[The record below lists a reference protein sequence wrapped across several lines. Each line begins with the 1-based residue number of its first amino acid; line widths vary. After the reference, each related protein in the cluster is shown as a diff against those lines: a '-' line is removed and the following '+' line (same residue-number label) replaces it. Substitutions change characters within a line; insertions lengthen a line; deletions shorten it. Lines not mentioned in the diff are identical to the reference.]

1 MKMKSLALAS
11 VFGAAALG
19 ASPEAINGAET
30 ATVRI
35 GLASLPPWNGNPY
48 TSSARTSWYTW
59 RAFFDTLVQLG
70 PDMAPAP
77 ALALTWQNTTPQTWV
92 IGLRPGVTFS
102 NGEPFNAEAVI
113 ANIAYLQSPAAVKES
128 LGQEVENIA
137 GLRALDPLTLEITT
151 KKPDPLLP
159 RQLAALPIVP
169 PAYWAKAGRDAFALA
184 PVGTGSFMVE
194 KWGTA
199 RLELKAFPNSWR
211 APKSERVQ
219 IVVLPETSS
228 RVQALLSGRIE
239 LASEIGPEDI
249 DVITAAGFSHYQR
262 PATSLEVIALNTL
275 VDSPL
280 KDKRVRQALNYAV
293 DRKAITATILHGLVE
308 PATQTTPRSNPDY
321 DPTIP
326 GYAYDPAKAKALLAE
341 AGYPNGFSFV
351 FEMSS
356 GTSGSHT
363 ASVMQTVASDL
374 AAVGVKMEIRPIPWS
389 QYVRGVLQ
397 GEWNSQAFGFEYET
411 MPTGATM
418 RPFRLHSCSWPFP
431 WYCDQDIM
439 PVIEDAKTAFDPQR
453 RLEATRKVL
462 RAYHD
467 NAAAILLYEPLGI
480 DGLSPKLVGYSQVNG
495 IIPYQDLMV
504 RP

>member
-1 MKMKSLALAS
+1 MKLRSLVWAG
-11 VFGAAALG
+11 VVGATAWSAGPLLPRAAD
-19 ASPEAINGAET
+19 A

-48 TSSARTSWYTW
+48 TSTARTSWYTW
-59 RAFFDTLVQLG
+59 RALFDTLVQLG
-70 PDMAPAP
+70 SDMAPAP
-77 ALALTWQNTTPQTWV
+77 ALALTWKDISPRTWV
-92 IGLRPGVTFS
+92 IGLRPDVTFS
-102 NGEPFNAEAVI
+102 NGEPFNADAVI
-113 ANIAYLQSPAAVKES
+113 ATIAYLQSPAAVKES

-137 GLRALDPLTLEITT
+137 AAHARDPLTLEITT
-151 KKPDPLLP
+151 RKPDPLLP

-169 PAYWAKAGRDAFALA
+169 PAYWAKVGRDAFALA
-184 PVGTGSFMVE
+184 PIGTGSFVVE
-194 KWGTA
+194 KWEKA
-199 RLELKAFPNSWR
+199 KLELKAYPDSWR

-228 RVQALLSGRIE
+228 RVQALLSGRVE

-249 DVITAAGFSHYQR
+249 DAITEAGYSHYQR

-275 VDSPL
+275 IDGPL

-293 DRKAITATILHGLVE
+293 DRKTITATILHGLVE

-326 GYAYDPAKAKALLAE
+326 GYAYDPAKAKALLAK
-341 AGYPNGFSFV
+341 AGYPDGFSFV

-363 ASVMQTVASDL
+363 ASVMQKVASDL
-374 AAVGVKMEIRPIPWS
+374 AAVGVTMEIRPIPWS

-397 GEWNSQAFGFEYET
+397 GEWRSQAFGFEYET

-431 WYCDQDIM
+431 WYCDKDIM
-439 PVIEDAKTAFDPQR
+439 PVIEEAKTAFDPRR
-453 RLEATRKVL
+453 RLEAARKVL
-462 RAYHD
+462 RAYHE
-467 NAAAILLYEPLGI
+467 NAAAILLYEPLGL
-480 DGLSPKLVGYSQVNG
+480 DGVSPKLMGYSQING
-495 IIPYQDLMV
+495 IIPYQELAV